1 MELSWTTLWDDDGD
15 DDEDYD
21 PLKDPLSKEKDDSDE
36 EFDGLMELLS
46 PSKKPKSS
54 AGGGGDDS
62 QTEQQNGDTS
72 QEKGTPEV
80 IGKRTRR
87 RVHLPDEVWK
97 DAESQLEQ
105 AERVLDPA
113 SPTDLC
119 TDPNT
124 QALSSQEYQRLL
136 AVARGQAE
144 PEDAEEDDDDE
155 DFVPESDTEVDG
167 GKGEEEGAS
176 QVNISRGELSDL
188 IAENR
193 DRAENAS
200 AKTDGA
206 ASKKRRVG
214 RNRRSESDTAVRTI
228 SDGYAGSAGPGGF
241 TKDQCIQLQGQMR
254 EYFQLASQQYVI
266 SCCDKDKIEERT
278 DDIRILYEGLADL
291 YRIWEVTTEYSKI
304 QEKAMR
310 ILTEQIVGASE
321 NEQAA
326 VHVRSEPRFSFF
338 NLPGIELVPTVLQ
351 RVSDACSSDPAPAA
365 AATAHD
371 HAAGQPRLIDAE
383 AARRDSGLE
392 EEARGRALEKAQGVL
407 SVLDPYFNQELKL
420 SVVVP
425 AGAAGQEQGSTFT
438 QAEDNL
444 LLTGLKRFGT
454 DWNKI
459 HLHVLPTKATAQ
471 LRTRYRRCVRRDCGE
486 NAIKEWKFAHAAG
499 LSEGE
504 NVLLQKGVQYYG
516 ARFDLISEKI
526 IVNRTEEELRRAYTK
541 LQANS
546 RGLSVHI
553 TPSIRAEGGR
563 HKAGQ
568 PRGSMRGARKSQLN
582 SLFLEGESSGS
593 EGEQQSNQRKR
604 GKGAAVRIEEEEE
617 EERGGQSISVQALT
631 SSTAFEQETLPDS
644 DEEEEEVAGA
654 GAAGAAGAGAAH
666 AGGAQREGLGV
677 VATPRAA
684 HQDGQLAS
692 TPQSSQLLHR
702 IYLPGSPHH
711 PRGISATPGSHA
723 NASGLT
729 MTGSSVLSD
738 SDSLPVFEGS
748 NDGIESRQIFR
759 LLEEGVSEG
768 SNDAWL
774 LSHNP
779 PPPPPQTQSAP
790 GAAGP
795 VLSTPAARRGDA
807 ADRSVQDSSAGKSA
821 APTPFL
827 DASAKDKEA
836 PAPAGE
842 EEEGW
847 SEEQDLMVLMAGK
860 AAAQDPA
867 PSAYEESWKRLNR
880 EGSGGLQGRCVR
892 ALARRY
898 EVLVSKAINFSR
910 ATAGS

>member
-365 AATAHD
+365 AAAAHD

-407 SVLDPYFNQELKL
+407 RAEAVGGGAGGGRGAGAGEHVHAGRGQPAADGAEAVRDRLEQDPLARAPDE
-420 SVVVP
+420 SDGAAADAVP
-425 AGAAGQEQGSTFT
+425 AVRAARLRGERDQGVEVRARGGAERGRERAA
-438 QAEDNL
+438 AE
-444 LLTGLKRFGT
+444 G
-454 DWNKI
+454 
-459 HLHVLPTKATAQ
+459 
-471 LRTRYRRCVRRDCGE
+471 
-486 NAIKEWKFAHAAG
+486 
-499 LSEGE
+499 
-504 NVLLQKGVQYYG
+504 G
-516 ARFDLISEKI
+516 A
-526 IVNRTEEELRRAYTK
+526 VLRRA
-541 LQANS
+541 LRPDLGEDHREPD
-546 RGLSVHI
+546 RG
-553 TPSIRAEGGR
+553 
-563 HKAGQ
+563 
-568 PRGSMRGARKSQLN
+568 
-582 SLFLEGESSGS
+582 
-593 EGEQQSNQRKR
+593 
-604 GKGAAVRIEEEEE
+604 GAAARVHE
-617 EERGGQSISVQALT
+617 
-631 SSTAFEQETLPDS
+631 
-644 DEEEEEVAGA
+644 
-654 GAAGAAGAGAAH
+654 AAGELPR
-666 AGGAQREGLGV
+666 AQR
-677 VATPRAA
+677 
-684 HQDGQLAS
+684 
-692 TPQSSQLLHR
+692 
-702 IYLPGSPHH
+702 PHH
-711 PRGISATPGSHA
+711 ALDPR
-723 NASGLT
+723 
-729 MTGSSVLSD
+729 
-738 SDSLPVFEGS
+738 
-748 NDGIESRQIFR
+748 RR
-759 LLEEGVSEG
+759 R
-768 SNDAWL
+768 
-774 LSHNP
+774 
-779 PPPPPQTQSAP
+779 
-790 GAAGP
+790 
-795 VLSTPAARRGDA
+795 PA
-807 ADRSVQDSSAGKSA
+807 
-821 APTPFL
+821 
-827 DASAKDKEA
+827 
-836 PAPAGE
+836 
-842 EEEGW
+842 
-847 SEEQDLMVLMAGK
+847 
-860 AAAQDPA
+860 
-867 PSAYEESWKRLNR
+867 
-880 EGSGGLQGRCVR
+880 
-892 ALARRY
+892 
-898 EVLVSKAINFSR
+898 
-910 ATAGS
+910 